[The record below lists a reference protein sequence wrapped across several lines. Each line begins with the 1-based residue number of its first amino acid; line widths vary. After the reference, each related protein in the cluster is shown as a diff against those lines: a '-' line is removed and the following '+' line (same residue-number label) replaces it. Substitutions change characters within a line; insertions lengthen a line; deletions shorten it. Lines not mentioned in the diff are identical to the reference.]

1 MVLKRK
7 IYEKLLT
14 WKKETRGTKAILIEG
29 ARRIGKSTICEEF
42 GKNEYSSYVLID
54 FAKQDKTVEGYFNKY
69 LSDLDTLFMMLS
81 THFGVKLHNRDTLF
95 IFDEVQMFP
104 QARAAIKYLVADGR
118 YDYIETG
125 SLISVKE

>member
-42 GKNEYSSYVLID
+42 GKNELI
-54 FAKQDKTVEGYFNKY
+54 KQ
-69 LSDLDTLFMMLS
+69 
-81 THFGVKLHNRDTLF
+81 
-95 IFDEVQMFP
+95 
-104 QARAAIKYLVADGR
+104 
-118 YDYIETG
+118 
-125 SLISVKE
+125 KEFVPNVSP